1 MRLIM
6 VLLVL
11 LLSGCQAKP
20 KPFVLG
26 DEVSPPSGCIEAR
39 ERGIEC

>member
-11 LLSGCQAKP
+11 LLSGCNNKP
-20 KPFVLG
+20 TPFILG
-26 DEVSPPSGCIEAR
+26 EEVEPPYGCIEAR
-39 ERGIEC
+39 RREVDC

>member
-11 LLSGCQAKP
+11 LLSGCQTKP

-26 DEVSPPSGCIEAR
+26 DEVDPPFGCVEAR
-39 ERGIEC
+39 KRGVEC

>member
-1 MRLIM
+1 MAVKLLIFI
-6 VLLVL
+6 L

-26 DEVSPPSGCIEAR
+26 DEVDPPFGCVEAR
-39 ERGIEC
+39 KRGVEC

>member
-11 LLSGCQAKP
+11 F
-20 KPFVLG
+20 PFILG
-26 DEVSPPSGCIEAR
+26 EEVEPPYGCIEAR
-39 ERGIEC
+39 RREVDC